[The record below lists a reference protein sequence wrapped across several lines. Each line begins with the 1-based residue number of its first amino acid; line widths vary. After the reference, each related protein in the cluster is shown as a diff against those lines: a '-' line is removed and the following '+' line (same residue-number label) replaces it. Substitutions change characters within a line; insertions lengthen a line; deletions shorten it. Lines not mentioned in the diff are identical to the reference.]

1 MSRWLVLG
9 IAAAIMFADTV
20 GYTLIIPM
28 LPTLTRELGLSE
40 TWAGIFYASYGLI
53 SLILYLPFGY
63 MVDRVGER
71 IWLTAGMLLLGLTA
85 VAFFMVSGFW
95 PLLACRVAQG
105 VAASATW
112 AATLPLAARLA
123 DTKRR
128 GLEMSLVPMAFSLGA
143 IAGPALGSFGQA
155 REPFVYFAVLP
166 FVLAVVAFFCIP
178 TRLAT
183 EAVEQT
189 SPASPASLASL
200 ASPDNPDNL
209 GTWPS
214 PTLFSPSLVCACGVI
229 LVSCAAIGAI
239 EVLLPLQLVE
249 IGWSRQEIG
258 LLFAAWGAAA
268 LIFQPIIG
276 AWSDYRGRQEPMVIG
291 LSAAAVL
298 LPSLFWLL
306 DSLWLFP
313 LVLGI
318 IIALS
323 AALAPS
329 MPLIA
334 DSLDNDQAG
343 KAFGFYNV
351 AFSIG
356 IVLGPW
362 LGGYVTEQLH
372 VLGAAL
378 LFAVPLMGA
387 AAALPHFL
395 SPVSRLS
402 VELS

>member
-20 GYTLIIPM
+20 GYTLIIPV
-28 LPTLTRELGLSE
+28 LPTLTQELSLSE

-71 IWLTAGMLLLGLTA
+71 LWLTTGMLLLGVTA
-85 VAFFMVSGFW
+85 VAFSSVSGFW
-95 PLLACRVAQG
+95 PLLGCRVAQG

-128 GLEMSLVPMAFSLGA
+128 GLEMSLVPIAFSLGA
-143 IAGPALGSFGQA
+143 IAGPALGSLGQA
-155 REPFVYFAVLP
+155 REPFVYFSVLP

-178 TRLAT
+178 TRLPA
-183 EAVEQT
+183 EVVERT
-189 SPASPASLASL
+189 SPASPD
-200 ASPDNPDNL
+200 SPNSSSD
-209 GTWPS
+209 WPL

-291 LSAAAVL
+291 LAAAAVL
-298 LPSLFWLL
+298 MPSLFWLL

-334 DSLDNDQAG
+334 DSLDKDQAG

-387 AAALPHFL
+387 AAVLPRFL

-402 VELS
+402 IELS

>member
-9 IAAAIMFADTV
+9 IAAAIMFADTI
-20 GYTLIIPM
+20 GYTLIIPV
-28 LPTLTRELGLSE
+28 LPTLAQELGLSE

-71 IWLTAGMLLLGLTA
+71 IWLAGGMLLLGLTA
-85 VAFFMVSGFW
+85 VAFSAASGFW
-95 PLLACRVAQG
+95 PLLGCRVAQG

-123 DTKRR
+123 DKRRR
-128 GLEMSLVPMAFSLGA
+128 GLEMSLVPIAFSLGA
-143 IAGPALGSFGQA
+143 IAGPALGSIGEA

-166 FVLAVVAFFCIP
+166 FLLAGFAFVWIP
-178 TRLAT
+178 NRLPAEET
-183 EAVEQT
+183 EQI
-189 SPASPASLASL
+189 PPDSLS
-200 ASPDNPDNL
+200 
-209 GTWPS
+209 GWPS
-214 PTLFSPSLVCACGVI
+214 RALFSPSLVCACGVI

-239 EVLLPLQLVE
+239 EVLLPLQLVGL
-249 IGWSRQEIG
+249 GWSRHDIG
-258 LLFAAWGAAA
+258 LLFAVWGAAA

-276 AWSDYRGRQEPMVIG
+276 AWSDHRGRQEPMVVG

-298 LPSLFWLL
+298 IPSLFWLL

-313 LVLGI
+313 LVLAI

-334 DSLDNDQAG
+334 DGLREDQVG

-378 LFAVPLMGA
+378 LLAVPLMVA
-387 AAALPHFL
+387 AAVLPRFLTPVPPL
-395 SPVSRLS
+395 SPETL
-402 VELS
+402 

>member
-20 GYTLIIPM
+20 GYTLIIPV
-28 LPTLTRELGLSE
+28 LPTLTQELGLSE

-53 SLILYLPFGY
+53 SLLLYLPFGY
-63 MVDRVGER
+63 LVDRVGER
-71 IWLTAGMLLLGLTA
+71 TWLTGGMLLLGLTA
-85 VAFFMVSGFW
+85 VAFSTVSGFW
-95 PLLACRVAQG
+95 PLLGCRVAQG

-112 AATLPLAARLA
+112 AATLPLTARLV
-123 DTKRR
+123 DKERR

-143 IAGPALGSFGQA
+143 VAGPALGSLGEA

-166 FVLAVVAFFCIP
+166 LLLAGLAFFGIP
-178 TRLAT
+178 NRPPA
-183 EAVEQT
+183 EDVQQT
-189 SPASPASLASL
+189 
-200 ASPDNPDNL
+200 NPSRPGAWL
-209 GTWPS
+209 L

-239 EVLLPLQLVE
+239 EVLLPLQLVA
-249 IGWSRQEIG
+249 IGWSRQDIG

-291 LSAAAVL
+291 LAAAAVL
-298 LPSLFWLL
+298 MPSLFWLL

-313 LVLGI
+313 LVLAI

-334 DSLDNDQAG
+334 DGLREDQAG

-362 LGGYVTEQLH
+362 LGGYVTEHLH
-372 VLGAAL
+372 VIGAAL
-378 LFAVPLMGA
+378 LFAVPLMVTA
-387 AAALPHFL
+387 VVLPRFLTSVSAL
-395 SPVSRLS
+395 SP
-402 VELS
+402 ETA

>member
-20 GYTLIIPM
+20 GYTLIIPV
-28 LPTLTRELGLSE
+28 LPTLAQELGLSE

-71 IWLTAGMLLLGLTA
+71 IWLAGGMLLLGLTA
-85 VAFFMVSGFW
+85 LAFSAASGFW
-95 PLLACRVAQG
+95 PLLGCRVAQG

-123 DTKRR
+123 DKRRR
-128 GLEMSLVPMAFSLGA
+128 GLEMSLVPIAFSLGA
-143 IAGPALGSFGQA
+143 IAGPALGSIGEA

-166 FVLAVVAFFCIP
+166 FLLAGFAFVWIP
-178 TRLAT
+178 NRLPAEET
-183 EAVEQT
+183 EQI
-189 SPASPASLASL
+189 PPDSLS
-200 ASPDNPDNL
+200 
-209 GTWPS
+209 GWPS
-214 PTLFSPSLVCACGVI
+214 RALFSPSLVCACGVI

-239 EVLLPLQLVE
+239 EVLLPLQLVGL
-249 IGWSRQEIG
+249 GWSRHDIG
-258 LLFAAWGAAA
+258 LLFVAWGAAA

-276 AWSDYRGRQEPMVIG
+276 AWSDHRGRQEPMVIG

-298 LPSLFWLL
+298 IPSLFWLL

-313 LVLGI
+313 LVLAI

-334 DSLDNDQAG
+334 DGLREDQVG

-378 LFAVPLMGA
+378 LLAVPLMVA
-387 AAALPHFL
+387 AAVLPRFLTPVPPL
-395 SPVSRLS
+395 SPETL
-402 VELS
+402 